1 MKQSDQ
7 VRMNTQ
13 EPNDQRY
20 ESRSYEQT
28 KEKSKLPFQSAL
40 IRLNEILGFFS
51 GWFWIDPCINES
63 KTQVYQG
70 CGSNGDTRGCGEA
83 S

>member
-1 MKQSDQ
+1 M
-7 VRMNTQ
+7 RNNTQ

-20 ESRSYEQT
+20 ESSSYEQT
-28 KEKSKLPFQSAL
+28 IQKSKLPFQSAL
-40 IRLNEILGFFS
+40 ILLNEIQGLFS

-63 KTQVYQG
+63 MTQVYQG
-70 CGSNGDTRGCGEA
+70 CGSNGEIRGCGEA